1 MKTFEF
7 EQLGRTIRI
16 EIEYSHRMHDQKAWL
31 DGDIVEMPSESIEFC
46 TAKVYTNGTLKH
58 KTNNAT
64 AYWLKLSDT
73 VQEMKGYS
81 VRTIHDLELA
91 IIDPQVWEAYTS
103 WINEVIEEGT
113 TDEVKEYL
121 NKKQEKED
129 VLEVA
134 EAKRIVKLAETQ
146 KDIPSREEAN
156 RRMKWWNDTY
166 NEGGEGVVLEVIS
179 REQYNRAQ
187 EIIRKKGK

>member
-7 EQLGRTIRI
+7 EQLGKTIRI
-16 EIEYSHRMHDQKAWL
+16 EIEYNHKMNKEEAWL
-31 DGDIVEMPSESIEFC
+31 DGDVVGMPAEPHESC
-46 TAKVYTNGTLKH
+46 TAKVYANGMLKY
-58 KTNNAT
+58 KTNRAT

-73 VQEMKGYS
+73 VKEMKGYS

-91 IIDPQVWEAYTS
+91 IIEPKVWEAYTA

-121 NKKQEKED
+121 NKKQEEKD
-129 VLEVA
+129 ALEVA
-134 EAKRIVKLAETQ
+134 EAKRIVKLAESQ

-166 NEGGEGVVLEVIS
+166 NEGGEGVVPEIIS
-179 REQYNRAQ
+179 KEQYDRAQ

>member
-7 EQLGRTIRI
+7 EQLGKTIRI
-16 EIEYSHRMHDQKAWL
+16 EVEYNHKMNKEEAWL
-31 DGDIVEMPSESIEFC
+31 DGDVVEMPSKPHESC
-46 TAKVYTNGTLKH
+46 TAKVYANGMLKY
-58 KTNNAT
+58 KTNRAT

-73 VQEMKGYS
+73 VKEMKGYP

-91 IIDPQVWEAYTS
+91 IIEPKVWEAYTA

-121 NKKQEKED
+121 NKKQEEKD
-129 VLEVA
+129 ALEVA
-134 EAKRIVKLAETQ
+134 EAKRIVKLAESQ

-156 RRMKWWNDTY
+156 RQMKWWNDTY
-166 NEGGEGVVLEVIS
+166 NEGGEGIVPEIIS
-179 REQYNRAQ
+179 KDQYGRAK